1 MKLEGRTA
9 LVTGSSRGIGRAIA
23 LALAHDGADVVIH
36 CRSSLQQA
44 EEVAGE
50 IRALGRQSWV
60 YKGDVRRYEELKAI
74 FEGIKAQVGKLDIL
88 VNNAAMGSARP
99 VMQMRPNQWDLT
111 LETCVRS
118 VLVASQLAVPLMNSG
133 WGRIINLSSLGSRRY
148 LPGYVAIG
156 ASKAAVESL
165 TRSLAVELAEHG
177 IVVNCVSGGMIETE
191 TLDYLGDSIQEQR
204 ERYLKFCPQHR
215 LGKPEDLARVVA
227 FLCSDAGGWI
237 VGQTLIADGGY
248 SLW

>member
-1 MKLEGRTA
+1 MKLEGRIA

-23 LALAHDGADVVIH
+23 WALAQEGADVVIH
-36 CRSSLQQA
+36 YRSSAQQA
-44 EEVAGE
+44 ESLAEQ
-50 IRALGRQSWV
+50 IRALGRRCWMF
-60 YKGDVRRYEELKAI
+60 KGDVRRYDDLKAM
-74 FEGIKAQVGKLDIL
+74 FDGIKEQVGRLDIL

-133 WGRIINLSSLGSRRY
+133 WGRIINLSSLGSHRY

-165 TRSLAVELAEHG
+165 TRSMAVEFAAQG

-191 TLDYLGDSIQEQR
+191 TLDYLGDSIQEQK
-204 ERYLKFCPQHR
+204 ERYLKLCPQHR
-215 LGKPEDLARVVA
+215 LGKPEDLANVVT